1 MVTIMKMKILN
12 NSPALARYES
22 PTSRASTILQNRP
35 ILTGSV
41 NIRKMKEE
49 DGIEWEILDE
59 Q

>member
-22 PTSRASTILQNRP
+22 PTSEILTISQINP

-41 NIRKMKEE
+41 NLGEMTEE
-49 DGIEWEILDE
+49 NGIEWEILDE